1 LDGKEMNPNENAMLK
16 RKLAAAALTEAG
28 FETSPATLATKAT
41 RGGGPPYEKWGRTP
55 LYRWGPTLA
64 WARARLRAPVRSTP
78 EASAQEGAGARRV
91 KTREP
96 KCDTDALVD
105 ACAR

>member
-1 LDGKEMNPNENAMLK
+1 MNLNEDALLK

-64 WARARLRAPVRSTP
+64 WARARLSPPVRNTS
-78 EASAQEGAGARRV
+78 EASLQTPRRAGPKGRRGH
-91 KTREP
+91 T
-96 KCDTDALVD
+96 T
-105 ACAR
+105 